1 MFNLLALNMDSEGI
15 KLCLY
20 YGACFLIILLALI
33 VMGCLNRK
41 TKKEIR
47 AEKVKTCCIDA
58 KEYAQEMLRTG
69 GHKGK
74 HLLLGATKLLRL
86 QDRITDAAWYAFQ
99 IATNKKDIVFEGIA
113 NQLDAL
119 ANTISNAAADGY
131 VSLSDYESCIGK
143 TIETLDVVIEQLNHE
158 NVK

>member
-1 MFNLLALNMDSEGI
+1 MLNLLALNINSEGI

-20 YGACFLIILLALI
+20 YGACFLVILLALI
-33 VMGCLNRK
+33 IMGFLKRK
-41 TKKEIR
+41 TKKEMR
-47 AEKVKTCCIDA
+47 ADKVKNCCIDA
-58 KEYAQEMLRTG
+58 KEYAQELLHTD

-99 IATNKKDIVFEGIA
+99 IATNKKDILFEGIA

-119 ANTISNAAADGY
+119 ANTVSNAAADGY
-131 VSLSDYESCIGK
+131 VSLSDYEMCIRK
-143 TIETLDVVIEQLNHE
+143 TLETLDAVIEQLNHE